1 MRTTEL
7 LRAMH
12 PKRLPITLFYSR
24 WRHPSPLED
33 GYTVLLPSPMDM
45 PFLLRYAL
53 EGLARLDTANCRQ
66 ILVIPD
72 GSTRDLGA
80 ALECVVKSC
89 GDRRVELVHARAI
102 DRFLFRTMKPPGGAQ
117 IHWLMC
123 VLGIDRARHAHA
135 FLHDADAFFLEADGL
150 ERQYRECR
158 ERGYSALGVTAR
170 WDPFFTEAGYSIP
183 GTWEL
188 MLSTRWARSRSPAAL
203 KNGVR
208 RSDRGY
214 YAFDSMHHPMYLDYH
229 RGAIGVMETPPR
241 FVHFS
246 GTIFTYRAFRSA
258 GGRGVDELFRL
269 LLLAILEDLLPS
281 PGGRVVPSVDELAR
295 GLTDPSAP
303 VTYGSET
310 ASEQYPAFREMLDE
324 TCEAPI
330 FAGERAER
338 IRKLVSPFD
347 RHFGRSAT
355 KETQPGCVQMRTHG
369 WSRKS

>member
-1 MRTTEL
+1 
-7 LRAMH
+7 
-12 PKRLPITLFYSR
+12 
-24 WRHPSPLED
+24 
-33 GYTVLLPSPMDM
+33 MDM

-72 GSTRDLGA
+72 GSTQDRGA
-80 ALECVVKSC
+80 ALERVVKSC
-89 GDRRVELVHARAI
+89 ADPRVELVQPRAI
-102 DRFLFRTMKPPGGAQ
+102 DRLLVRMMKPPGGAPF
-117 IHWLMC
+117 HWLMC
-123 VLGIDRARHAHA
+123 VLGITHAQHAHA
-135 FLHDADAFFLEADGL
+135 FLHDADAFFLETDGL

-158 ERGYSALGVTAR
+158 DGGYSALGVTAR

-188 MLSTRWARSRSPAAL
+188 MFSTRWARSRSPAAL

-208 RSDRGY
+208 QTDRGSF
-214 YAFDSMHHPMYLDYH
+214 AFDSMHSPMYLDYH
-229 RGAIGVMETPPR
+229 RGTIGVMETPPR
-241 FVHFS
+241 FVHFN

-258 GGRGVDELFRL
+258 GGRGIDELFRL

-281 PGGRVVPSVDELAR
+281 PGERVVPPVDELAR

-303 VTYGSET
+303 VTYGSEVAT
-310 ASEQYPAFREMLDE
+310 EQYPEFRQMLE
-324 TCEAPI
+324 KICEAPI

-347 RHFGRSAT
+347 RHFGGARRESAARACEDT
-355 KETQPGCVQMRTHG
+355 YAWAGLGGRTQR
-369 WSRKS
+369 